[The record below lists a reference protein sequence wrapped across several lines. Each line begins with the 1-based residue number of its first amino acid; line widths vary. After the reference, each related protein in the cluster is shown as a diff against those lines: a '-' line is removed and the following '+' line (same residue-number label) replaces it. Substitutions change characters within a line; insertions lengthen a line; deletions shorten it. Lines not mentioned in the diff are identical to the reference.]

1 MNWPQCN
8 FQFQYLVANGALP
21 KIAPVVCENC
31 AEISLLVS
39 GQPRKM
45 SAEEMESVK
54 ASPAWRVLEPA
65 IVLIKRA
72 KRARNA
78 MNN

>member
-1 MNWPQCN
+1 
-8 FQFQYLVANGALP
+8 
-21 KIAPVVCENC
+21 
-31 AEISLLVS
+31 
-39 GQPRKM
+39 M

-78 MNN
+78 MIN